1 MTRLPVRKRRTFML
15 TPLVD
20 VMFLVLIFFMLSSQT
35 GSYGLLS
42 IVPPARTET
51 APVAAVPAAA
61 GAAGVGELVVSI
73 GAGTVHIGGRPF
85 TMDALPGTLSALRS
99 AGYEHAVLLTTTA
112 ASVQDVVS
120 VLEAFESVRFAR
132 TRLVREAGVAP

>member
-1 MTRLPVRKRRTFML
+1 MTRVPVRKRRTFML

-35 GSYGLLS
+35 GRYGLLS
-42 IVPPARTET
+42 IVPPARAET
-51 APVAAVPAAA
+51 DAAAAVPAVADPA
-61 GAAGVGELVVSI
+61 GAELVVTI
-73 GAGTVHIGGRPF
+73 GPGAVRIGGRSIA
-85 TMDALPGTLSALRS
+85 TNALPGALSALRS

-120 VLEAFESVRFAR
+120 VLEAFESARFAR